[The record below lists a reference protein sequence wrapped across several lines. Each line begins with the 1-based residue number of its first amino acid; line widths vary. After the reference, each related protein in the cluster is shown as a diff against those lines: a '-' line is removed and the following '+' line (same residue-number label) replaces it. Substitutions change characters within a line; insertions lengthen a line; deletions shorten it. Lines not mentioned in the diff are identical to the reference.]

1 MPISRFVLMFKPAT
15 NQFRIT
21 VVLQN
26 GQQTILPITTVEAF
40 NATVAVLNRGNA
52 VMTADGTVEA
62 Q

>member
-1 MPISRFVLMFKPAT
+1 MPISRFLLMFKPAT
-15 NQFRIT
+15 SQFRIT

-26 GQQTILPITTVEAF
+26 GQQAILPITSIDAF

-52 VMTADGTVEA
+52 IMTPDGTIEA